1 MLTRRPGRNG
11 AVWIAAAYLVLLVG
25 AAVVVPWVAGD
36 SVTRQ
41 DLLLRNAPPSLLGD
55 SPYLLGG
62 DQLGRDVTIRLLA
75 SARVSLG
82 VSALVVVTAVPFG
95 VGLGLVAGWFRGRLD
110 DVIMRSTDV
119 IISFPG
125 LLLAIV
131 ILYVLGPGLVPMIV
145 VLAVAR
151 WPLFARVARA
161 ETLRVREYPF
171 VDAARAL
178 GFTDGRI
185 LVAEVLPNILLP
197 IVTLAL
203 LSVPQVMLAEAAL
216 SFLGIGIQ
224 PPDSSWGLMVAQGQT
239 YIRSAWWLVVFP
251 GAAILLTTLALS
263 ALSARFVRGL
273 GSLRGSFATRADEG

>member
-1 MLTRRPGRNG
+1 MLRAARGPELLAAGYL
-11 AVWIAAAYLVLLVG
+11 AVLVV
-25 AAVVVPWVAGD
+25 AAVIVPFLAGEA
-36 SVTRQ
+36 VTKQ
-41 DLLLRNAPPSLLGD
+41 NLLLRNARPFFMDG

-62 DQLGRDVTIRLLA
+62 DQLGRDVALRLLA

-82 VSALVVVTAVPFG
+82 VSFLVVLVAVPFG
-95 VGLGLVAGWFRGRLD
+95 VLAGLAAGWSRGWFGDAVMRL
-110 DVIMRSTDV
+110 TDV

-131 ILYVLGPGLVPMIV
+131 VLYVLGPGLVAMIA

-161 ETLRVREYPF
+161 ETLRIREYPY
-171 VDAARAL
+171 VEAARAA
-178 GFTDGRI
+178 GFSDRK
-185 LVAEVLPNILLP
+185 LVLTEVLPNMAIPIL
-197 IVTLAL
+197 TLAL

-224 PPDSSWGLMVAQGQT
+224 PPDSSWGLMIAQGQE

-251 GAAILLTTLALS
+251 GLMVVLTTLALTIAS
-263 ALSARFVRGL
+263 GGILRSLGAPQELSGANPD
-273 GSLRGSFATRADEG
+273 A